1 MNIKMFTVIV
11 LFAFVALYF
20 WLGHSRRSLWFAR
33 LRQRDRKAFSRLV
46 EACNGNEQLARKIL
60 AHERLLDE
68 RATEH
73 QAIMRAVGTIENYR
87 KRGIK

>member
-1 MNIKMFTVIV
+1 MSIYLFITLAFLVILV
-11 LFAFVALYF
+11 FAMS
-20 WLGHSRRSLWFAR
+20 LGHDRRSRWFSR
-33 LRQRDRKAFSRLV
+33 LGARDRKAFDRLV
-46 EACNGNEQLARKIL
+46 AACGGNEQLARKML

-87 KRGIK
+87 RRGIK